1 MGKDDNNQ
9 EFLRKLDHFDRAGN
23 RILHWI
29 VVNLYAV
36 FTGTRWKES
45 SRFLRSGRSINEKKH
60 TEAAG
65 KEQVKGFK
73 THE

>member
-45 SRFLRSGRSINEKKH
+45 SRFLRSDRSINEKSTLKQQ
-60 TEAAG
+60 G
-65 KEQVKGFK
+65 KNM
-73 THE
+73 

>member
-23 RILHWI
+23 RIFHWI

-45 SRFLRSGRSINEKKH
+45 SRFL
-60 TEAAG
+60 
-65 KEQVKGFK
+65 
-73 THE
+73 

>member
-45 SRFLRSGRSINEKKH
+45 SRFLRSGRSINEKSILKQQ
-60 TEAAG
+60 G
-65 KEQVKGFK
+65 KNR
-73 THE
+73 